1 MDYAGHLGVP
11 SLAADDTA
19 RAFFRNLDA
28 TIYQAGWFGQRP
40 GEPLF
45 TSLIDYRRWHGARVL
60 EIGCGLGAITGQL
73 ARHHA
78 RVTALD
84 VTWTAVSTTAR
95 RLELA
100 ALPGQPLQGD
110 ALHLPFADASFDFV
124 WSWGVLHHASDTAG
138 ALREAQRVLRPGGE
152 LAVMV
157 YNRASLYHWINLVAR
172 FGIGRLALLHSS
184 LQDVRNRF
192 SDGRAIGGSPH
203 VGYFTAGELT
213 RMLDGFDLLEL
224 RSFEQKST
232 LSWPAPARWRAAV
245 ERRVPDW
252 LMHLLFS
259 RAGVLLFV
267 RARRR

>member
-11 SLAADDTA
+11 SLGTEDAA
-19 RAFFRNLDA
+19 RAFFRHLDA
-28 TIYQAGWFGQRP
+28 TIYQSGWFGQPP

-45 TSLIDYRRWHGARVL
+45 ASLIDYSRWNGARVL
-60 EIGCGLGAITGQL
+60 EIGCGLGAITGEL

-95 RLELA
+95 RLGLA

-124 WSWGVLHHASDTAG
+124 WSWGVLHHASDTAA
-138 ALREAQRVLRPGGE
+138 ALREARRVLRPGGE
-152 LAVMV
+152 IAVMV
-157 YNRASLYHWINLVAR
+157 YNRASLYHWVNLVAR

-203 VGYFTAGELT
+203 VGYFTARELT
-213 RMLDGFDLLEL
+213 HMLPGLDLLEL
-224 RSFEQKST
+224 RTFEQKST
-232 LSWPAPARWRAAV
+232 VSWLAPARWRAAV

-259 RAGVLLFV
+259 RAGVLLFA